1 LTAIGRHEHFS
12 SGGRIDLAS
21 AVRERVAARLSRIA
35 GSRGKLPHA
44 WYAAA
49 LTLVFLVAA
58 AAHMAAQA
66 VPVASRRA
74 DAQVGL
80 GYTLDQPSY
89 VQQTYQ
95 GLTAYGDFDLN
106 LHLGIEAE
114 FHQANSRTGDKS
126 YQRTYEIGGRYFRTY
141 GPLVPYVK
149 GMVGRGDYI
158 YPTGQ
163 TGVAY
168 NMFAAGAGADFKL
181 STYLRLRGE
190 YEFQKW
196 TSFQNGGLT
205 PHLITIGIAYHFAGK
220 PRYR

>member
-1 LTAIGRHEHFS
+1 LIDRLAILFLL
-12 SGGRIDLAS
+12 GGLGGAAS
-21 AVRERVAARLSRIA
+21 LLGQSR
-35 GSRGKLPHA
+35 P
-44 WYAAA
+44 
-49 LTLVFLVAA
+49 T
-58 AAHMAAQA
+58 
-66 VPVASRRA
+66 ASREA
-74 DAQVGL
+74 DAQIGV
-80 GYTLDQPSY
+80 GYTLARPGY
-89 VQQTYQ
+89 VQQTFQ
-95 GLTAYGDFDLN
+95 GVSAYAGLDLS
-106 LHLGIEAE
+106 LHLGVEAE
-114 FHQANSRTGDKS
+114 FHQENSANGDRS

-168 NMFAAGAGADFKL
+168 NMFAGGVGADLKL
-181 STYLRLRGE
+181 GMHLRLRGE

-205 PHLITIGIAYHFAGK
+205 PQLVTIGVAYHFAGK